1 MIILRIKKKE
11 FDLIK
16 LGVKK
21 SEWRSFSTYNKKLFG
36 VEDKEKSITKGKKY
50 FSCRKDISEILL
62 VNGYKKDSP
71 KMIIYPELIQLAEFT
86 KDINIPNDNFIAKK
100 GDIVFEIKI
109 KEFKII

>member
-16 LGVKK
+16 SGIKK
-21 SEWRSFSTYNKKLFG
+21 SEWRSFSSYNKKLFG
-36 VEDKEKSITKGKKY
+36 VEDKEKSIGTHKKY
-50 FSCRKDISEILL
+50 FSCRKDINEIMLI
-62 VNGYKKDSP
+62 NGYKKDSQ

-86 KDINIPNDNFIAKK
+86 KDIEISNDNFKAKK